1 MPQRAKELSAL
12 AVKRLTEVGFYFLGG
27 VPGFALK
34 VQKNS
39 ASYVLRYS
47 DAYGKKHDVF
57 IGPRSVLSLSQ
68 ARGIALELK
77 AKILAGRDPLEEK
90 KQARQKIKEEK
101 KQQQIPN
108 FEKVANDW
116 LKDRAR
122 NGFFRNNPEGEIRTF
137 WVLNRHI
144 FPKLGSKSIN
154 AITPEMIRDI
164 IGPLWETK
172 TNTAQKALT
181 YLRQI
186 FNWSIALRIREDREN
201 PADLRSA
208 LGVLLEPQKRNR
220 REKENHAAISVEELP
235 ALYAALDKLQGT
247 SPRAC
252 QFAILTASRS
262 KAVRLATW
270 DEFDLEN
277 KTWNIPLEH
286 DKMKQAKRDRTILL
300 SDEAVQLL
308 KDLPRYTGQTKVFLS
323 NQMQT
328 LSDMTMSMVLRRLH
342 KKQNN
347 IDGIGW
353 IDKEKTKRTGKDCVV
368 TPHGCARATFRT
380 WAKDDTIG
388 NNKSFDQEAV
398 ELCLLHSKRDVYNG
412 AYDRARLLTE
422 RRKIM
427 DAWGKYCI
435 SAVREKTS
443 QIKGS

>member
-1 MPQRAKELSAL
+1 MSRRTKELSAL

-34 VQKNS
+34 VQKKTS
-39 ASYVLRYS
+39 SYVLRYT
-47 DAYGKKHDVF
+47 DNYGKKRDVF
-57 IGPRSVLSLSQ
+57 IGPRSALSLSQ

-77 AKILAGRDPLEEK
+77 AKILAGIDPLEEK
-90 KQARQKIKEEK
+90 RQAKQKIKEEK
-101 KQQQIPN
+101 KRKQSQN
-108 FEKVANDW
+108 FEKVANNW

-137 WVLNRHI
+137 WVLNRHV
-144 FPKLGSKSIN
+144 FPKLGSEPID

-186 FNWSIALRIREDREN
+186 FNWAIALRIRTDREN

-220 REKENHAAISVEELP
+220 REKENHAAVSVEELP
-235 ALYAALDKLQGT
+235 YLYAALDKLQGA

-277 KTWNIPLEH
+277 KTWTIPLEH

-300 SDEAVQLL
+300 SDEAIQLL
-308 KDLPRYTGQTKVFLS
+308 KELPRYTGQTKVFLS

-328 LSDMTMSMVLRRLH
+328 LSDMTMTMVLRRLH
-342 KKQNN
+342 KKQKS

-353 IDKEKTKRTGKDCVV
+353 IDKEKTRRTGKDCII
-368 TPHGCARATFRT
+368 TTHGCARATFRT

-388 NNKSFDQEAV
+388 NNKNFDQEAV
-398 ELCLLHSKRDVYNG
+398 ELCLLHSKKDAYNG
-412 AYDRARLLTE
+412 AYDRARLLSE

-427 DAWGKYCI
+427 DAWGKYCL
-435 SAVREKTS
+435 SAIRDPSSKTTH
-443 QIKGS
+443 

>member
-1 MPQRAKELSAL
+1 M
-12 AVKRLTEVGFYFLGG
+12 
-27 VPGFALK
+27 
-34 VQKNS
+34 
-39 ASYVLRYS
+39 
-47 DAYGKKHDVF
+47 
-57 IGPRSVLSLSQ
+57 
-68 ARGIALELK
+68 
-77 AKILAGRDPLEEK
+77 
-90 KQARQKIKEEK
+90 
-101 KQQQIPN
+101 
-108 FEKVANDW
+108 
-116 LKDRAR
+116 
-122 NGFFRNNPEGEIRTF
+122 
-137 WVLNRHI
+137 
-144 FPKLGSKSIN
+144 
-154 AITPEMIRDI
+154 TPEMIRDI

-277 KTWNIPLEH
+277 KIWNIPLEH
-286 DKMKQAKRDRTILL
+286 DKMKQAKRDRTIPL

-342 KKQNN
+342 KKQKN

-353 IDKEKTKRTGKDCVV
+353 IDKEKSQRTEKDCIV

-388 NNKSFDQEAV
+388 NNKVFDQEAV

-443 QIKGS
+443 QIKDS